1 MIKPTELSLEY
12 KGPNDL
18 DDPRLRCSE
27 HSFKLVQLYFFP
39 LTTLG
44 GLIGFQIPPLSN
56 VILDFLK
63 LLRLYLISFISSLL

>member
-39 LTTLG
+39 LTT
-44 GLIGFQIPPLSN
+44 
-56 VILDFLK
+56 
-63 LLRLYLISFISSLL
+63 